1 MPEVEKLSER
11 EEYLDELL
19 KGMDGNSNQPERH
32 TREEGFV
39 DSFDKELEGINEE
52 EFLREF
58 EKSLGDDL
66 DADLE
71 TEFSKSNESNSDLE
85 EELGLNADS
94 TSADFMDDI
103 NHIVNNV
110 KNGTL
115 DDGLGGLGDGDL
127 SIEESL
133 KNFEE
138 EDPDLDAIGR
148 EFATEESYVNTFDTD
163 LDAAG
168 EAGEATGATEELSE
182 AEKLAKE
189 IESLNLEVEETKSG
203 AKKEE
208 KDPAIDEAKNQ
219 EEEEKKG
226 TKKGFFARLSAILF
240 GEEEEETV
248 PKQGTVAAPMDIE
261 NLSDENLSA
270 LMELENQNAS
280 AAEEEKKKQEE
291 EEKKALKEQKEKE
304 KAEKKAEK
312 KALKEQK
319 AREKAEKKALKK
331 KNQEPVEKTKPLP
344 KKPVV
349 LIMLLGLSVVILVN
363 LLSGV
368 IGYSTALSDAEDYY
382 AQGKYVEAYG
392 CLNEKD
398 MKEADLE
405 FYNKVRLT
413 SYLQQQ
419 LNSYDAYQSQ
429 SMYKEALSALI
440 CGVGRYDRFIE
451 DATEAGVDREYTKMM
466 QKIEEALSGS
476 YQMSL
481 DEARAV
487 YALDDK
493 KEFTY
498 AVYDV
503 IGALGLEEEP

>member
-1 MPEVEKLSER
+1 MSEK

-19 KGMDGNSNQPERH
+19 KEMDGNSNEPEEH
-32 TREEGFV
+32 TREEGIV
-39 DSFDKELEGINEE
+39 DNYDKELEGINEE

-58 EKSLGDDL
+58 EKSLGEDL

-71 TEFSKSNESNSDLE
+71 TEFSKGNESNSDLE
-85 EELGLNADS
+85 KELGLNADD

-103 NHIVNNV
+103 DSIVNNV

-115 DDGLGGLGDGDL
+115 DDGLGDGDL

-133 KNFEE
+133 KNFDE
-138 EDPDLDAIGR
+138 EDPDLDGIGR
-148 EFATEESYVNTFDTD
+148 EFATDDSYVNTLEEG
-163 LDAAG
+163 LDVMGELGENIGAA
-168 EAGEATGATEELSE
+168 EELSE

-189 IESLNLEVEETKSG
+189 IESLNLEVEETKSSADKEDKSVEEARTQEDA
-203 AKKEE
+203 AKKG
-208 KDPAIDEAKNQ
+208 Q
-219 EEEEKKG
+219 
-226 TKKGFFARLSAILF
+226 KKGFFARLSAILF
-240 GEEEEETV
+240 GEEEEEV
-248 PKQGTVAAPMDIE
+248 SQNQGAVVTPMDIE

-280 AAEEEKKKQEE
+280 AAEEEEAKKKQEE
-291 EEKKALKEQKEKE
+291 EEKKALKEQKAQE

-312 KALKEQK
+312 KALREQK
-319 AREKAEKKALKK
+319 AKERAEKKALKK
-331 KNQEPVEKTKPLP
+331 QNQEPVEKTKPLP

-349 LIMLLGLSVVILVN
+349 LIVLFGLSVVVLVN

-368 IGYSTALSDAEDYY
+368 VGYSTALSDAKDYY

-398 MKEADLE
+398 MKEADLD
-405 FYNKVRLT
+405 FYNKVRLV

-419 LNSYDAYQSQ
+419 LNSYDAYQGQ
-429 SMYKEALSALI
+429 NMYKEALSALI

-451 DATEAGVDREYTKMM
+451 DATEAGVDREYTKML
-466 QKIEEALSGS
+466 QKIEEELGGS
-476 YQMSL
+476 YQMSIE
-481 DEARAV
+481 EARTI

-493 KEFTY
+493 KDFTY

>member
-1 MPEVEKLSER
+1 MSER
-11 EEYLDELL
+11 EDYLDELL
-19 KGMDGNSNQPERH
+19 KEMDGNSNKPEEH

-58 EKSLGDDL
+58 EKSLGEDL

-71 TEFSKSNESNSDLE
+71 TEFSKSNESSSDLE

-103 NHIVNNV
+103 DHIVNNV

-115 DDGLGGLGDGDL
+115 DDGLGDGDL

-138 EDPDLDAIGR
+138 EDPDLDEIGR
-148 EFATEESYVNTFDTD
+148 EFAADDSYVNT
-163 LDAAG
+163 LDAVLDVAG
-168 EAGEATGATEELSE
+168 GLSEDTGAVEELSE

-189 IESLNLEVEETKSG
+189 IEGLNLEVEEAQSS
-203 AKKEE
+203 ADKEE
-208 KDPAIDEAKNQ
+208 KDLSADEAQTQ
-219 EEEEKKG
+219 EGDKKKG
-226 TKKGFFARLSAILF
+226 QKKGFFARLSAILF
-240 GEEEEETV
+240 GEEEEETDQ
-248 PKQGTVAAPMDIE
+248 KQGAVVAPMDIE

-270 LMELENQNAS
+270 LMELENQNTS
-280 AAEEEKKKQEE
+280 AAEAEEAKKKQEE

-319 AREKAEKKALKK
+319 AKEKAEKKALKK
-331 KNQEPVEKTKPLP
+331 QNQEPVEKTKPLP

-451 DATEAGVDREYTKMM
+451 DATEAGVDREYTKML
-466 QKIEEALSGS
+466 QKIEEALSSS

-493 KEFTY
+493 KDFTY

>member
-1 MPEVEKLSER
+1 MSER

-19 KGMDGNSNQPERH
+19 KEMDGNSNEPEEH
-32 TREEGFV
+32 TREEGIV
-39 DSFDKELEGINEE
+39 DNYDKELEGINEE

-58 EKSLGDDL
+58 EKSLGEDL

-71 TEFSKSNESNSDLE
+71 TEFSKGSDSDWE
-85 EELGLNADS
+85 EELSLDADG

-103 NHIVNNV
+103 DSIVNNV
-110 KNGTL
+110 KNGTM
-115 DDGLGGLGDGDL
+115 DDGLGDGDL

-133 KNFEE
+133 KNFNE
-138 EDPDLDAIGR
+138 EDPDLDEIGR
-148 EFATEESYVNTFDTD
+148 EFAADDSYVNTLEEG
-163 LDAAG
+163 LDVMG
-168 EAGEATGATEELSE
+168 ELGENLGAEEELSE

-189 IESLNLEVEETKSG
+189 IESLNLEVEEAKTSADRETEETPVEAAQTQKDDTTKG
-203 AKKEE
+203 
-208 KDPAIDEAKNQ
+208 Q
-219 EEEEKKG
+219 
-226 TKKGFFARLSAILF
+226 KKGFFARLSAILF
-240 GEEEEETV
+240 GEEEEEV
-248 PKQGTVAAPMDIE
+248 SKNQGTVVTPMDIE

-280 AAEEEKKKQEE
+280 AAEEEEAKKKQEE
-291 EEKKALKEQKEKE
+291 EEKKALKEQKEQE

-319 AREKAEKKALKK
+319 AKARAEKKALKK
-331 KNQEPVEKTKPLP
+331 QNQEPVEKTKPLP

-349 LIMLLGLSVVILVN
+349 LIVLFGLSVVVLVN

-368 IGYSTALSDAEDYY
+368 VGYSTALSDAKDYY

-392 CLNEKD
+392 CLNEKAL
-398 MKEADLE
+398 KEADLE

-429 SMYKEALSALI
+429 NMYKEALAALI
-440 CGVGRYDRFIE
+440 GGVGRYDRFIG
-451 DATEAGVDREYTKMM
+451 DATEAGVEREYTKML
-466 QKIEEALSGS
+466 QKMEEELSGS

-481 DEARAV
+481 EEARNI

-493 KEFTY
+493 KDFTY

>member
-85 EELGLNADS
+85 EELGLNTDS

-115 DDGLGGLGDGDL
+115 DDGLGDGDL

-138 EDPDLDAIGR
+138 EDPDLDEIGR
-148 EFATEESYVNTFDTD
+148 EFATENSYVNTFDTD

-168 EAGEATGATEELSE
+168 ETSEDAGATEELSE

-189 IESLNLEVEETKSG
+189 IESLNLEVEESKSG
-203 AKKEE
+203 AEKEE
-208 KDPAIDEAKNQ
+208 KEPSSDEVQ
-219 EEEEKKG
+219 TQEEEKKKG
-226 TKKGFFARLSAILF
+226 QKKGFFARLSAILF
-240 GEEEEETV
+240 GEEEEEAV
-248 PKQGTVAAPMDIE
+248 PKQGAAAAPMDIE

-280 AAEEEKKKQEE
+280 AAEAEAAKKKQEE

-319 AREKAEKKALKK
+319 AKAKAEKKALKK
-331 KNQEPVEKTKPLP
+331 QNQEPVEKTKPLP

-368 IGYSTALSDAEDYY
+368 VGYSTALSDAEDYY
-382 AQGKYVEAYG
+382 DQGKYVEAYG

-429 SMYKEALSALI
+429 SMHKEALSALI

-451 DATEAGVDREYTKMM
+451 DATEAGVDREYTKML
-466 QKIEEALSGS
+466 QKIEEALSSS